1 MNFQIVFSSV
11 SLIIFGGFVVLAIM
25 GFRSIGKA
33 TEKTAGHK
41 ETGRMLAAQRPR
53 VLRPR
58 RSERRA
64 GLLPPDATVTFAA
77 ERRAADIGEVF
88 AALDSDLVGLV
99 PVKKKVQEIAALL
112 LVDRARRRFGLEA
125 PRPNLHMCFTGP
137 RAPERPP
144 WRCGWLTCCTGSA
157 T

>member
-64 GLLPPDATVTFAA
+64 GLLPPDATVTFSA
-77 ERRAADIGEVF
+77 ERRAADIGE
-88 AALDSDLVGLV
+88 G
-99 PVKKKVQEIAALL
+99 VQATWAGGPERNI
-112 LVDRARRRFGLEA
+112 GLE
-125 PRPNLHMCFTGP
+125 PCQ
-137 RAPERPP
+137 
-144 WRCGWLTCCTGSA
+144 LT
-157 T
+157 